1 MLRDSRRMILDAD
14 ILWRNILCYEC
25 LDGRLVCA
33 DACIGFCQNADDE
46 KKRLRFKSEHSHD
59 DNKQTNIRLIVKS
72 ALYISESFFCGS
84 M

>member
-1 MLRDSRRMILDAD
+1 MQIFCGGIFCVVSVWTVDLCVPTLALASARM
-14 ILWRNILCYEC
+14 
-25 LDGRLVCA
+25 
-33 DACIGFCQNADDE
+33 QTMK